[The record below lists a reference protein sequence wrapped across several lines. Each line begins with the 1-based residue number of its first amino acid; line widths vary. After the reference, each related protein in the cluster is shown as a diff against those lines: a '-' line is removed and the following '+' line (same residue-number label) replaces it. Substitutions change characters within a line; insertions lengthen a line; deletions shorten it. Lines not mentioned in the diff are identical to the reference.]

1 MAMRSSKY
9 QNYIPTYAKCYKNQI
24 NLITFSFC
32 ADWAI
37 LGSTEN
43 SAILLKYPTF
53 QGIFQ
58 VSLNCRAHPKK
69 IPNKTATQF
78 ARTVT
83 QGGGA
88 HSPHPVL
95 RAPPPRFSDLATA
108 LLR

>member
-1 MAMRSSKY
+1 MRSSKY

-58 VSLNCRAHPKK
+58 VSLNCRVHTKK
-69 IPNKTATQF
+69 MTNIKASLFGRSVN
-78 ARTVT
+78 
-83 QGGGA
+83 QGGG
-88 HSPHPVL
+88 HILPPQYYE
-95 RAPPPRFSDLATA
+95 PPPPDFQTLQRPC
-108 LLR
+108 